1 MPETELPQLLADIVS
16 WDKVMP
22 FAVFG
27 AFAAAAWWLLDMLAT
42 SKPRA
47 EERLEEFKNPR
58 ARRRDGDDGP
68 TKKSATMTKMLAA
81 ASPALA
87 KPLQPKNEVEVGKL
101 KNKLTQA
108 GFRNETAVTVFL
120 GLKFAM
126 LLVGVVLGGGAVM
139 LSSGVNQKSLINTV
153 AVAGIV
159 LFYLPGLVLW
169 FPRQAAAETVFF
181 SGYPTRS
188 T

>member
-1 MPETELPQLLADIVS
+1 MQSQLPCLLADIFS
-16 WDKVMP
+16 WDKTLP

-68 TKKSATMTKMLAA
+68 TKKSATMTKVLAA

-87 KPLQPKNEVEVGKL
+87 
-101 KNKLTQA
+101 
-108 GFRNETAVTVFL
+108 
-120 GLKFAM
+120 
-126 LLVGVVLGGGAVM
+126 
-139 LSSGVNQKSLINTV
+139 
-153 AVAGIV
+153 
-159 LFYLPGLVLW
+159 
-169 FPRQAAAETVFF
+169 
-181 SGYPTRS
+181 
-188 T
+188 